1 MHEITQPIF
10 NRTMNHKI
18 SIVDLLKSM
27 FNDVFAATALIV
39 VTLYI
44 ITAVAVESYSI
55 YCKYSNET
63 PIFDRGNI
71 EQRFQPPSASHIFGT
86 DYLGRDVGWRAIGGT
101 ATAIKVGTSASLI
114 SALIGIMLGVIAG
127 YYGGMIDYCVVWI
140 YSTFASMPTLLFILA
155 FALLVKE
162 GFLYPPLA
170 HSVAIASTILDADP
184 GMLAL
189 YLGIG
194 LTGWVTLCRIVRAET
209 MKLRE
214 AAYIQAAKVFG
225 YSSFRI
231 ITKHIIPNL
240 FHLVII
246 YFTLRFAYAVMTE
259 VIVSYLGLGVQLAP
273 SWGVMIADGQERLW
287 RGIWWEVATATG
299 FMFFLVLSL
308 HILGDALR
316 DRLDPRM
323 KK

>member
-1 MHEITQPIF
+1 
-10 NRTMNHKI
+10 MNTRI
-18 SIVDLLKSM
+18 SIFELFKSM
-27 FNDVFAATALIV
+27 FSDIFAGTALVV

-44 ITAVAVESYSI
+44 IVAVSVEGYSI
-55 YCKYSNET
+55 YCKQHNIT
-63 PIFDRGNI
+63 PIFNQGNI
-71 EQRFQPPSASHIFGT
+71 EQSFNAPSRSHIFGT
-86 DYLGRDVGWRAIGGT
+86 DYLGRDVAWRALGGT
-101 ATAIKVGTSASLI
+101 ATAIKVGASASLI
-114 SALIGIMLGVIAG
+114 SAFIGVILGVIAG
-127 YYGGMIDYCVVWI
+127 YYGGKVDQIIVWI

-170 HSVAIASTILDADP
+170 ESVDIAATLLNADP

-194 LTGWVTLCRIVRAET
+194 LTGWVTLCRVVRGET

-214 AAYIQAAKVFG
+214 AAYIQAAKVSG
-225 YSSFRI
+225 YSTFRI

-299 FMFFLVLSL
+299 SMFFLVLSL
-308 HILGDALR
+308 HTLGDALR
-316 DRLDPRM
+316 DRLDPRL
-323 KK
+323 KN

>member
-1 MHEITQPIF
+1 MN
-10 NRTMNHKI
+10 NRI
-18 SIVDLLKSM
+18 SIIELLRSM
-27 FNDVFAATALIV
+27 FSDIFAGTALIV

-44 ITAVAVESYSI
+44 IVAISVEGYSI
-55 YCKYSNET
+55 YCKQNNIT
-63 PIFDRGNI
+63 PVFSQGNI
-71 EQRFQPPSASHIFGT
+71 EQSFQPPSASHIFGT
-86 DYLGRDVGWRAIGGT
+86 DYLGRDVGWRALGGT
-101 ATAIKVGTSASLI
+101 STAIKVGASASLI
-114 SALIGIMLGVIAG
+114 SAFIGVILGVIAG
-127 YYGGMIDYCVVWI
+127 YYGGKVDHVVVWI
-140 YSTFASMPTLLFILA
+140 YSTFASMPTLLFILT

-170 HSVAIASTILDADP
+170 RGVDVAATLLNADP

-194 LTGWVTLCRIVRAET
+194 LTGWVTLCRVVRGET

-214 AAYIQAAKVFG
+214 AAYIQSAKVSG
-225 YSSFRI
+225 CSTFRI
-231 ITKHIIPNL
+231 ITRHIIPNL

-308 HILGDALR
+308 HTLGDALR
-316 DRLDPRM
+316 DRLDPRL

>member
-1 MHEITQPIF
+1 
-10 NRTMNHKI
+10 MNTRI
-18 SIVDLLKSM
+18 SIFELFKSM
-27 FNDVFAATALIV
+27 FSDIFAGTALVV

-44 ITAVAVESYSI
+44 IVAVSVEGYSI
-55 YCKYSNET
+55 YCKQHNIT
-63 PIFDRGNI
+63 PIFNQGNI
-71 EQRFQPPSASHIFGT
+71 EQSFNAPSRSHIFGT
-86 DYLGRDVGWRAIGGT
+86 DYLGRDVAWRALGGT
-101 ATAIKVGTSASLI
+101 ATAIKVGASASLI
-114 SALIGIMLGVIAG
+114 SAFIGVILGVIAG
-127 YYGGMIDYCVVWI
+127 YYGGKVDQIIVWI

-162 GFLYPPLA
+162 GLLYPPLA
-170 HSVAIASTILDADP
+170 DSVDIAATLLNADP

-194 LTGWVTLCRIVRAET
+194 LTGWVTLCRVVRGET

-214 AAYIQAAKVFG
+214 AAYIQAAKVSG
-225 YSSFRI
+225 YSTFRI

-308 HILGDALR
+308 HTLGDALR
-316 DRLDPRM
+316 DRLDPRL
-323 KK
+323 KN